1 MNPSGLYELVEK
13 LWRHDQWVGF
23 LVGLLLAACA
33 GVVLLK
39 LLLPHVV
46 RGKIEG
52 YKVKVD
58 DLRDDLAARDGEID
72 RLRAEKAQVQERLD
86 EANKH
91 RDLLKQLSA
100 TLESQIKAGATDL
113 KKSSAEYRKLQNDL
127 VLDRDRLAQSEAKL
141 AEAEARLAEVQ
152 GEVAELHSEYS
163 ARLEHGVRRRWDQ
176 PAGDGA
182 VRFEPLHVRHMPIIS
197 VVNLKGG
204 VGKTTLTANL
214 GATLARRGHRVLLV
228 DLDYQGSLTSLC
240 LSPGEYDEARKARR
254 FVQDLLRDGATDLP
268 REIFRNAVRLEDLD
282 VGHACLLA
290 ADDGLD
296 EVELQALA
304 RRLSGAPGDDARF
317 RLRSALHDPA
327 IRQEYDVVL
336 LDCPPRLSTG
346 CVNALAASG
355 YALIPVVP
363 EPISAE
369 ATPRLL
375 AWLRNFQRSCC
386 QQLAVLGVVGNRVKS
401 HLDRPIRRQLDC
413 WNNLKPDCHKA
424 WGADVR
430 FFDKA
435 MVRQFTGLSHRLAA
449 LTPEGKPVMDDLVNQ
464 ILQDIPPYARLRSP
478 AVPPLA
484 HPAAAVV
491 RG

>member
-1 MNPSGLYELVEK
+1 MNPSGLYELVEQ

-23 LVGLLLAACA
+23 LVGLLFA
-33 GVVLLK
+33 GGSGALLLK
-39 LLLPHVV
+39 FLLPHFI

-52 YKVKVD
+52 YAVKVD
-58 DLRDDLAARDGEID
+58 NLRDDLVARGGEND
-72 RLRAEKAQVQERLD
+72 RLRAEMAQVQERLD
-86 EANKH
+86 GANKH
-91 RDLLKQLSA
+91 RDSLQQLCA
-100 TLESQIKAGATDL
+100 TLESQIKAGASDL
-113 KKSSAEYRKLQNDL
+113 KKSSAEHRKIQNDL
-127 VLDRDRLAQSEAKL
+127 VLEKDRLAQSDAKR
-141 AEAEARLAEVQ
+141 AEAEARFAEVQ
-152 GEVAELHSEYS
+152 GELAELRSEYS

-176 PAGDGA
+176 PVGDGA

-214 GATLARRGHRVLLV
+214 GATLARRGYRVLLV

-254 FVQDLLRDGATDLP
+254 FVQDILRDGAVDLP

-282 VGHACLLA
+282 VGHAFLLG

-296 EVELQALA
+296 EVESQALA
-304 RRLSGAPGDDARF
+304 RRLSGSPVDDARF

-327 IRQEYDVVL
+327 IRREYDVVL

-346 CVNALAASG
+346 CVNALAASD

-375 AWLRNFQRSCC
+375 AWLKNFQRSCC
-386 QQLAVLGVVGNRVKS
+386 QQLSILGVVGNRVKFYQ
-401 HLDRPIRRQLDC
+401 DQPVRRQLDL
-413 WNNLKPDCHKA
+413 WNRLKDDCSQA

-430 FFDKA
+430 FFDRA
-435 MVRQFTGLSHRLAA
+435 MIKQFANLPHRLAA
-449 LTPEGKPVMDDLVNQ
+449 LTPEGRPVMEDLVNS
-464 ILQDIPPYARLRSP
+464 LSQDIPPYARLRNA
-478 AVPPLA
+478 AVPPVA
-484 HPAAAVV
+484 HPAAAGV